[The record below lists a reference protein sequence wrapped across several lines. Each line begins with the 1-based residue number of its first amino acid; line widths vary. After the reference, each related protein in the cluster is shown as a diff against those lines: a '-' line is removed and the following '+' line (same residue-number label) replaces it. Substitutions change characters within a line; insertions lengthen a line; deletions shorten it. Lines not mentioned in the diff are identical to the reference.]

1 MAEDVVLYEN
11 AKTRVERIHDLYD
24 ALVDEV
30 ESYRG
35 WIEGLLEAERAK
47 PEVDPKFMSAVG
59 LQGRFAAS
67 FQRVLEED
75 AFDEFVHFADRV
87 IRIKHYEDGVFI

>member
-1 MAEDVVLYEN
+1 MLYEN

-47 PEVDPKFMSAVG
+47 PVADPKFMSAVG
-59 LQGRFAAS
+59 FGPPRQ
-67 FQRVLEED
+67 
-75 AFDEFVHFADRV
+75 
-87 IRIKHYEDGVFI
+87 